1 MTASPI
7 VRALYRNIA
16 EGKVLKTSDAIM
28 TYALSGDL
36 DSLPYKESLT
46 SSTGI

>member
-1 MTASPI
+1 MSFI
-7 VRALYRNIA
+7 QQDLRNIA

-46 SSTGI
+46 SSTAI